1 MGTHRP
7 PAGSIEEVLKT
18 TLPRWTHILIG
29 EDQSRQLA
37 TLTNDLRGNVSTSG
51 AGKKIT
57 SGFSYWGIGPT
68 IAWTHACTDPFY
80 LVMKESIETFPQRF
94 TRMFYEIE
102 QQKYHYVSL
111 GVGTGHKDR
120 QMLLALYRTHPE
132 LFYIPVDMSSE
143 MLIKGVQ
150 EALKGIPIDHRKVL
164 PVQIDFSLQR
174 NVEETRHLLDQI
186 VGDEPLLFSLLGNT
200 LANFEEDTTLLQTI
214 AGFLRPQD
222 RLMLEV
228 AYTDILSADAVQGAI
243 EEYSRSRAFKEFVTS
258 ALLQNTNLCIDTE
271 DISFYGSIDEDKSI
285 QIKVL
290 YQNKVGASTKI
301 VLPDRSEIDFPV
313 EDTIR
318 LYLTRKYT
326 DHGIEALLDTCGF
339 QLLTQERSIFPSLC
353 SSPRFGMAAMLLH
366 LSPPQTSSCWE
377 SAFISYGSPDQPFAE
392 KLNRALMERGVNTF
406 FFARD
411 TTPGEKAYHFMS
423 KGINEYDRTIL
434 VCSRLSLERL
444 PVLNELDLVLS
455 RESREGGSSRLIPV
469 TLDRYL
475 YDGWAP
481 RNKYMKMSV
490 LDRSVCNFIDSDT
503 HDEAKFTLALEPLL
517 LALKKG
523 DE

>member
-1 MGTHRP
+1 MGTPRHP
-7 PAGSIEEVLKT
+7 SGSIEEVLNA
-18 TLPRWTHILIG
+18 TLPRWIHILIG

-51 AGKKIT
+51 DGKKIA

-80 LVMKESIETFPQRF
+80 LVMKESIETFPNRF
-94 TRMFYEIE
+94 ARIFHGIE
-102 QQKYHYVSL
+102 QNYHYVSL

-120 QMLLALYRTHPE
+120 QMLLELCKAHCE

-150 EALKGIPIDHRKVL
+150 EALKGIPIDPQKVL
-164 PVQIDFSLQR
+164 PIQIDFSLRR
-174 NVEETRHLLDQI
+174 NVEETRHLLDQV

-200 LANFEEDTTLLQTI
+200 VANFEEDATLLQTI

-228 AYTDILSADAVQGAI
+228 AYTDTLSLDAVQGAI

-258 ALLQNTNLCIDTE
+258 ALLQNTNLCIDIE
-271 DISFYGSIDEDKSI
+271 DVSFLGLIDAERSI
-285 QIKVL
+285 QVKVL
-290 YQNKVGASTKI
+290 YQNKGACTKI
-301 VLPDRSEIDFPV
+301 VLPDRSEIDFPID
-313 EDTIR
+313 DTIR

-326 DHGIEALLDTCGF
+326 SHGIGALLDTCGL
-339 QLLTQERSIFPSLC
+339 QLLAQEHSTFSSIY
-353 SSPRFGMAAMLLH
+353 SSSRFGMAVMLLQR
-366 LSPPQTSSCWE
+366 SPLKTSSCWD

-392 KLNRALMERGVNTF
+392 KLNRSLRERGVNTF

-411 TTPGEKAYHFMS
+411 TPPGEKAYHVMS
-423 KGINEYDRTIL
+423 KGVNEYDRTIL
-434 VCSRLSLERL
+434 ICSRQSLERL

-455 RESREGGSSRLIPV
+455 RESREGGSRCLIPI
-469 TLDRYL
+469 TLDRYI
-475 YDGWAP
+475 YDDWEP
-481 RNKYMKMSV
+481 RNKYMRTSV
-490 LDRSVCNFIDSDT
+490 LDRSVCDFIESDS
-503 HDEAKFTLALEPLL
+503 HDETHFIQALGQLL
-517 LALKKG
+517 LALRKK